1 MAEQERTNT
10 VPILVALI
18 GFAGV
23 AWSAVWTAW
32 SNNHEIEVQR
42 LKYQQDLVLEAMRTG
57 DPDQAAENL
66 RFLLDAG
73 FLTENASA
81 IREYLTK
88 RPPKTGRAL
97 PPR

>member
-1 MAEQERTNT
+1 
-10 VPILVALI
+10 
-18 GFAGV
+18 
-23 AWSAVWTAW
+23 
-32 SNNHEIEVQR
+32 NHEIEVQR